1 MSYSTIA
8 ASSRWP
14 TWEIWL
20 PMVFGFAFGVGVV
33 LAAYF
38 ALSPST
44 KARQV
49 CDALVQTL
57 LTTRDTIELQRTGI
71 LVRELNCDV
80 SRRAGP
86 VLYRALVG
94 DPH

>member
-8 ASSRWP
+8 AIRGRSGW
-14 TWEIWL
+14 TIWL
-20 PMVFGFAFGVGVV
+20 PAVFGFASGAGVV
-33 LAAYF
+33 LSLF

-44 KARQV
+44 RERQV

-86 VLYRALVG
+86 VLYRELVAE
-94 DPH
+94 PH

>member
-20 PMVFGFAFGVGVV
+20 PMAFGVGVASV
-33 LAAYF
+33 VVF
-38 ALSPST
+38 ALSPSA
-44 KARQV
+44 KDRQV

-57 LTTRDTIELQRTGI
+57 LTTRDAIELQRTGI
-71 LVRELNCDV
+71 LVREINCDV
-80 SRRAGP
+80 RRRAGP
-86 VLYRALVG
+86 VLYRELVG
-94 DPH
+94 DPR